1 VATEAKRVGLLV
13 LNWNGGEVLPL
24 CLESLTAAA
33 DRSRHEVALLLV
45 DNGSGDGSIDWAA
58 REHPRWEQLRLVEN
72 LGFAG
77 GVNVG
82 LKHLQGKSPDYLCV
96 VNNDVEADPDLI
108 DPLVDDLEARPRRGA
123 ACPRIHYHA
132 ERERI
137 WYAGGAV
144 SRFSVVSRHLGI
156 RRLAEGR
163 WLESTDTGYLT
174 GCCLMGRAEFWKTTG
189 GFDEAFGFYGEDV
202 DLSLRARALGW
213 TLRYVPGSLLYHRV
227 GFSSGG
233 GMASAKMRA
242 QRAAALKLIR
252 RHLPPAMRVPAR
264 LAWGLHWARGG
275 LSALRRGESGVIG
288 AMWRSTRRGTGR
300 RGPDDNGSGNG

>member
-1 VATEAKRVGLLV
+1 MASDRKRVGLLV

-24 CLESLTAAA
+24 CLASLTAAA
-33 DRSRHEVALLLV
+33 DASQHEVALLIV
-45 DNGSGDGSIDWAA
+45 DNGSSDGSIDWVAKA
-58 REHPRWEQLRLVEN
+58 HPRWEQLRLVEN

-82 LKHLQGKSPDYLCV
+82 LKHLLGGEPDYLCV
-96 VNNDVEADPDLI
+96 VNNDVEAEPGLI
-108 DPLVDDLEARPRRGA
+108 DPLVDDLEAQARRGA

-137 WYAGGAV
+137 WYAGGHV
-144 SRFSVVSRHLGI
+144 SRHSVVSRHLGI
-156 RRLAEGR
+156 RRQAEGR
-163 WLESTDTGYLT
+163 WLERSDTGYLT

-213 TLRYVPGSLLYHRV
+213 TLRYVPESLLYHRV

-233 GMASAKMRA
+233 GMAPAKMRA
-242 QRAAALKLIR
+242 QRSAALQLIR
-252 RHLPPAMRVPAR
+252 RHLPPAKRLGAR

-275 LSALRRGESGVIG
+275 LGALRRGESGVIG
-288 AMWRSTRRGTGR
+288 AMWRSLGK
-300 RGPDDNGSGNG
+300 GNGRKGPADGGADKG